1 MLLIVTGFRFLIVN
15 FRLIKFFIPFS
26 SYSTSGRTSTISSSI
41 QFLCK
46 NRYANKQVL
55 FEIQKMAN
63 PEILYG
69 D

>member
-15 FRLIKFFIPFS
+15 FRLIKFFMAFLPH
-26 SYSTSGRTSTISSSI
+26 STSCRTFTISSSI

-46 NRYANKQVL
+46 NRSANKQVL
-55 FEIQKMAN
+55 FEIQGIAN
-63 PEILYG
+63 PEIPYG